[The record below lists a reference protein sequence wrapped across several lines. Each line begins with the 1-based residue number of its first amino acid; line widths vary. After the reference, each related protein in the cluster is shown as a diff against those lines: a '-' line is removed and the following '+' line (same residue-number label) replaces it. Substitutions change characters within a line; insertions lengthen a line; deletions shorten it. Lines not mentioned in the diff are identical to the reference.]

1 MTGLSLAERIKI
13 RTLSAEQ
20 ARRSALTR
28 ALSSPLLRWRYGRAT
43 ADQILIVPQELRAAD
58 PSFWFEVES
67 DHFGLASQIADLKG
81 ASPFGIY
88 PPSEAWARELHGFGW
103 LRHLAAAENDDASA
117 AARQYVLDWIKINRT
132 PRGIAAEPAVIG
144 RRLMSWIAHANVLLE
159 GTDAKTYTTI
169 MTSVAEQVVMLNAT
183 WRNAP
188 DGVPRMVSLIALVL
202 ADLAVS
208 GHDRQIAD
216 AEAALVSELKRQILD
231 DGGHVSRNPS
241 VLADLILDLL
251 PLGQCFQARGRQAP
265 EEVGDVCK
273 KALAFLRFMRLG
285 DGMLARF
292 NGVSTGSPAGLATV
306 LGYSAGELDAV
317 GSADASG
324 YARLER
330 GETIIIADTGKPPA
344 LEVATEA
351 QAGALSFEMTS
362 RARLVFVNGGF
373 PGPADSDWNSV
384 ARATASH
391 NTLCLAETSSSRL
404 VRHAKLENIVGGLPI
419 RGPDMVAT
427 RLSDEGGKA
436 VLAGSHDG
444 YAQRFGLMHFRRI
457 GLSQNGDT
465 IEGIDR
471 LEPPHGRL
479 RLKADLPY
487 AIHFHLHPDC
497 RCERL
502 PARGACRILVNDGQ
516 VWTFTAE
523 GADLTIE
530 DGLYFVDSAG
540 PRPSVQ
546 IVLRSA
552 TFGESEV
559 RWRVA
564 GTFPS
569 DSIEPQP
576 PAEDSSDTKD

>member
-1 MTGLSLAERIKI
+1 MTGLSLTERLKI
-13 RTLSAEQ
+13 RTLSVEQ
-20 ARRSALTR
+20 VRRRALTR
-28 ALSSPLLRWRYGRAT
+28 TLSSPLLRWRYGSAA

-58 PSFWFEVES
+58 PSFWFEVENG
-67 DHFGLASQIADLKG
+67 HFGLASEIADLKG
-81 ASPFGIY
+81 ASPFGVA
-88 PPSEAWARELHGFGW
+88 PPSIAWERELNGFGW
-103 LRHLAAAENDDASA
+103 LRHLAATEHDHAYG
-117 AARQYVLDWIKINRT
+117 AARQFVLDWIKINKT
-132 PRGIAAEPAVIG
+132 PRGVGFEPAVIG
-144 RRLMSWIAHANVLLE
+144 RRLMSWIAHANILLE
-159 GTDAKTYTTI
+159 GTDAKTYTII
-169 MTSVAEQVVMLNAT
+169 MSSVGEQVVTLNAT

-188 DGVPRMVSLIALVL
+188 SGVPRMVSLIALVL

-208 GHDRQIAD
+208 GHDRQLKD
-216 AEAALVSELKRQILD
+216 AEAALIAELRRQILE

-241 VLADLILDLL
+241 VLADLVLDLL

-265 EEVGDVCK
+265 EEIADVVK

-306 LGYSAGELDAV
+306 LGYSGGELEAV

-330 GETIIIADTGKPPA
+330 GDTIIIADIGSPPA

-419 RGPDMVAT
+419 RGPDMVAA
-427 RLSDEGGKA
+427 RLSDEGGMA

-444 YAQRFGLMHFRRI
+444 YLQRFGLMHFRRI
-457 GLSQNGDT
+457 ELSIKGNVVEGL
-465 IEGIDR
+465 DR
-471 LEPPHGRL
+471 LEPPQGRL

-502 PARGACRILVNDGQ
+502 PERGTCRIRVQDGQ
-516 VWTFTAE
+516 IWTFSTD
-523 GADLTIE
+523 GGDVSIE

-540 PRPSVQ
+540 PRPNLQ
-546 IVLRSA
+546 IVLRGA
-552 TFGESEV
+552 TFGESEI
-559 RWRVA
+559 RWRLVA
-564 GTFPS
+564 EADPS
-569 DSIEPQP
+569 
-576 PAEDSSDTKD
+576 AEAV

>member
-1 MTGLSLAERIKI
+1 MSGLSLTERLKI
-13 RTLSAEQ
+13 RSLSSEQ
-20 ARRSALTR
+20 TGRRALTR
-28 ALSSPLLRWRYGRAT
+28 ALSSPFLRWRYGKSA

-67 DHFGLASQIADLKG
+67 GHFGLASQIADLKG
-81 ASPFGIY
+81 ASPFRIV
-88 PPSEAWARELHGFGW
+88 PPSVAWERELNGFGW
-103 LRHLAAAENDDASA
+103 LRHLAAAENDDALD
-117 AARQYVLDWIKINRT
+117 AARQFVLDWIKINRT
-132 PRGIAAEPAVIG
+132 PRGVAFEPAVIG
-144 RRLMSWIAHANVLLE
+144 RRLMSWIAHANLLLE

-169 MTSVAEQVVMLNAT
+169 MSSVGEQVVSLNAT

-188 DGVPRMVSLIALVL
+188 GGVPRMVSLISLVL

-208 GHDRQIAD
+208 GHDRQLKDAQSALIA
-216 AEAALVSELKRQILD
+216 ELDRQILD

-241 VLADLILDLL
+241 VLADLVLDLL
-251 PLGQCFQARGRQAP
+251 PLGQCFQARGLQAP
-265 EEVGDVCK
+265 EEIASVVK

-330 GETIIIADTGKPPA
+330 VETVIVADIGSPPP

-362 RARLVFVNGGF
+362 RARLLFVNGGF

-391 NTLCLAETSSSRL
+391 NTLCLAESSSSRL
-404 VRHAKLENIVGGLPI
+404 VRHEKLEGIVGGMPI
-419 RGPDMVAT
+419 RGPDFVAA
-427 RLSDEGGKA
+427 RLSDEGGMA

-444 YAQRFGLMHFRRI
+444 YVQRYGLLHFRRI
-457 GLSQNGDT
+457 ELSLNGNVVD
-465 IEGIDR
+465 GVDR
-471 LEPPHGRL
+471 LEPPKGQL
-479 RLKADLPY
+479 RLKADLPF
-487 AIHFHLHPDC
+487 AIHFHLHPDT

-502 PARGACRILVNDGQ
+502 SDRSGCRIQMQDGQ
-516 VWTFTAE
+516 IWTFTAD

-540 PRPSVQ
+540 PRPSLQ
-546 IVLRSA
+546 IVLRGA
-552 TFGESEV
+552 TWGESEV
-559 RWRVA
+559 RWRVFTEA
-564 GTFPS
+564 AVT
-569 DSIEPQP
+569 
-576 PAEDSSDTKD
+576 